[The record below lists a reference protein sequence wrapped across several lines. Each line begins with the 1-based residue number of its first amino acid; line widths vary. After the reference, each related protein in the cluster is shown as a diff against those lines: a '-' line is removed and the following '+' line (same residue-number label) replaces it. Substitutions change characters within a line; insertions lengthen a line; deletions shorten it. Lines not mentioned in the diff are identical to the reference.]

1 VAEAIGFHAAH
12 VKAIAKRTCSAPLML
27 AAAASVPSL
36 ARAGTMAHV
45 TGNAPVDRLLS
56 EMTLAE
62 KLTLIHDGREGSSK
76 RG

>member
-1 VAEAIGFHAAH
+1 
-12 VKAIAKRTCSAPLML
+12 ML

-62 KLTLIHDGREGSSK
+62 QLTLIHDGREGSSK